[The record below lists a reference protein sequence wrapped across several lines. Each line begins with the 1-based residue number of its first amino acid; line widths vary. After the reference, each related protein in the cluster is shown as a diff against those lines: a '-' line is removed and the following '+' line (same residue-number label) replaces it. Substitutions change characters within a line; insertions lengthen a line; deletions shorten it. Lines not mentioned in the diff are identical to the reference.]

1 MKQLRFKARGLC
13 ALIAAATMA
22 FAGLATAPAMAED
35 GAAGWNAAASTVERP
50 QTVPSLDGWTQGD
63 GTWTLGEGAH
73 VVAADALAH
82 RAQALAQELSAFTDV
97 DVAAAGGAATDKDIE
112 LVADAAQQSKL
123 GAEGFTLRIGK
134 DGFKV
139 IGASDI
145 GVFYGTRAVSQML
158 RQGVLTIPAG
168 EVTSKPKYAERGATL
183 CACQINM
190 STDWINRFL
199 EDMADLRLNTVL
211 MEMKLKPEEANT
223 SKAATWSYYT
233 RDDVKAFVQKARSY
247 GIDVIPEINS
257 PGHMNI
263 WLENYPEYQLAD
275 RNGNKSADRLDITNP
290 DAVRFYET
298 LIDEYDGVFDTDY
311 WHMGADEYMIASS
324 YANYPKLQQYAV
336 DTYGAGA
343 TPNDAFTGFIN
354 HINDYVKAKG
364 KHLRIWNDG
373 IVTTKNVTLD
383 KDIIV
388 EYWYSAAGARSPQD
402 LLDSGSDVVNASQR
416 LYWSRSATGYSV
428 NSAALYNDA
437 NWNVGSFDG
446 GRQVDPNNPHLLGA
460 KVSIWPDTSDWM
472 TENEVEQQI
481 SDSLRFI
488 AQMTWSASRPWADWN
503 GMKSTIDAIGKPLA
517 NRQYVYQPLRAGTYD
532 IPKLSSVA
540 AGPWTLTATSD
551 GYYQMR
557 DDASGQCLVMD
568 SGIGDGLIQK
578 HLNVVTQVGAR
589 PGLAACQDM
598 GVSWAS
604 ERNARH
610 GTRNVQ
616 KWQIR
621 ADGKGRFSLAPA
633 LTQQRLAVAT
643 GKESHIDLDQMRAL
657 GGDVAPKAG
666 VVAQFPADLVSDNAL
681 FDIVGRFDVQAT
693 ASSREVRPSAPVDVT
708 VEVTAAGDAASG
720 DVTVTPELPE
730 GWKVMPDHV
739 DLKSIPAGKTARAI
753 FRVAN
758 TKDGIAELSFTAKSK
773 TGATGVAK
781 VTLDGSTAQPLPAPV
796 DASEYAADSVQ
807 DDAAEHAPIGNAFDG
822 DLATFWHTKWN
833 PANDPVPHWIAFKTG
848 EDGRRIASIDMTARQ
863 DKMQGIAK
871 DYEIYVVS
879 ADTAVSVGAMTDAQW
894 GAPVA
899 KGAFERSESRQT
911 VALPDSIPEGK
922 VYVKLKVL
930 SNYPDSLGL
939 DAYTSIAELHAN
951 VTEAAQDLTAPD
963 QPTDNPVEQVT
974 PQPGT
979 VDKDAL
985 RAEVDS
991 AGGLEAVGYTA
1002 KTWTP
1007 FAAALS
1013 DARGVLDDAKA
1024 DQKTVDAVLAKLV
1037 AARQALVEVEA
1048 AKPTTDDKSGKD
1060 DAAAAAQPAPG
1071 DAGDKPAET
1080 RSSDTPDQ
1088 SAVVGNTGS
1097 SVSVIGLVAVIC
1109 AILATVIVLVVRHIR
1124 DMDE

>member
-13 ALIAAATMA
+13 ALIAAATMS

-35 GAAGWNAAASTVERP
+35 GAAGWNATASTVERP

-437 NWNVGSFDG
+437 NWNAGSFDG
-446 GRQVDPNNPHLLGA
+446 GRQVDPDNPHLLGA
-460 KVSIWPDTSDWM
+460 KISIWPDTSDWM

-568 SGIGDGLIQK
+568 SGIGDGLTQK

-753 FRVAN
+753 FRIAN
-758 TKDGIAELSFTAKSK
+758 TKDGMAELSFTAKSK
-773 TGATGVAK
+773 TGATGIAK

-871 DYEIYVVS
+871 DYEIYVVP

-1024 DQKTVDAVLAKLV
+1024 DQKSVDAVLAKLV

-1071 DAGDKPAET
+1071 DTGDKPAET

-1109 AILATVIVLVVRHIR
+1109 AILATVVVLVVRHIR